1 MYPSLE
7 DMKVDQIGRAQTQ
20 AFNAMQQQQQQ
31 FAQEASAPA
40 YTMNPYPELNNQSAS
55 APTAY
60 PDLFDYMGMELSHN
74 VIAANM
80 PEYLTQRTGQVS
92 AYGGSVALPNNM
104 VAPLSGNSVG
114 LARAQVTHGVREL
127 ILCKDAKGQVGL
139 RAQAINK
146 GLFVSVVVKGSPAAL
161 GGLRFGD
168 QVSILK
174 KFSKNIFYLILF
186 I

>member
-1 MYPSLE
+1 MSLYPSLE
-7 DMKVDQIGRAQTQ
+7 DMKVDQIGRAQAQ
-20 AFNAMQQQQQQ
+20 AFSAMQQQQHQ
-31 FAQEASAPA
+31 FSQVASAPA
-40 YTMNPYPELNNQSAS
+40 YTMNPYPEMNPQPAS

-60 PDLFDYMGMELSHN
+60 PDLFDYMGMELSHDM
-74 VIAANM
+74 IAANM

-92 AYGGSVALPNNM
+92 AYSAGVVALPTNM

-146 GLFVSVVVKGSPAAL
+146 GLFVSVVVKGTPAAL

-168 QVSILK
+168 QVRID
-174 KFSKNIFYLILF
+174 FGVCLF
-186 I
+186 RFN

>member
-1 MYPSLE
+1 MSLYPSLE

-20 AFNAMQQQQQQ
+20 AFNEMQQQQHQ
-31 FAQEASAPA
+31 FAEAASAPA
-40 YTMNPYPELNNQSAS
+40 YTMNPYPEMNQSAS

-60 PDLFDYMGMELSHN
+60 PDLFDYMGMELSHD

-92 AYGGSVALPNNM
+92 AFSGGAVALPNNM

-127 ILCKDAKGQVGL
+127 ILCKDGKGQVGL

-168 QVSILK
+168 QVSI
-174 KFSKNIFYLILF
+174 
-186 I
+186 